1 MSPCRKWGVVALFI
15 EVGIGAGIGAG
26 TVAAS
31 APSVERGKQALL
43 GRAFVPASFSAQ
55 AYEDAWKLWG
65 LAEKPPAAEYDR
77 LFRERYGL
85 HAAPYANGRY
95 PMGLREADFPLGL
108 SRGVGIDC
116 LVCHGGSIAGKS
128 YVGLG
133 NSSLEIQALFEETA
147 AADGRPPR
155 TPFHFGNVRG
165 TNEAGSMAVFLLG
178 YREPDLT
185 VRVRPVDLE
194 LHDDLFEDPPAW
206 WLLKKKKTM
215 YHTGSTDTRSVRALM
230 QFMLTPLNP
239 ASVFDDEEATF
250 ADIRAYLLSLEAPKY
265 PLPVD
270 KALASRGSSIFA
282 DHCSRCHGTYGDKW
296 TYPNRVVP
304 LDEIGTDRHR
314 FDGISQKFDDYY
326 GKSWFAKDASYPPR
340 GNGGYQAPPLDGVW
354 ATAPYFHN
362 GSVPTVYH
370 VLNSK
375 ARPRIVKRSFRTDL
389 DAYDP
394 QKLGWKFEE
403 LAEAPDPHGL
413 SAIEF
418 RKVYDT
424 TKPGRSNGGHT
435 FGDKLTDDE
444 RFAVIEYL
452 KTL

>member
-1 MSPCRKWGVVALFI
+1 MSPRREWGLVAVLF
-15 EVGIGAGIGAG
+15 VAG
-26 TVAAS
+26 TGAA
-31 APSVERGKQALL
+31 ATPNAEPSVERGKQALL
-43 GRAFVPASFSAQ
+43 GRCFVPASITPQ
-55 AYEDAWKLWG
+55 AYDNVWKQWG
-65 LAEKPPAAEYDR
+65 LAAKPPAADYDR

-85 HAAPYANGRY
+85 HETPYPNGHY
-95 PMGLREADFPLGL
+95 PMGLREATFPLGI
-108 SRGVGIDC
+108 GKGIGIDC
-116 LVCHGGSIAGKS
+116 LICHGGSITGHS

-133 NSSLEIQALFEETA
+133 NSSLEIQAFFEETA

-155 TPFHFGNVRG
+155 TPFRFGNLRG

-178 YREPDLT
+178 YREPDLS
-185 VRVRPVDLE
+185 VRVKPVDLE
-194 LHDDLFEDPPAW
+194 LHDDLYEDPPAW

-239 ASVFDDEEATF
+239 VSVFDGEEATF

-265 PLPVD
+265 PLPID
-270 KALASRGSSIFA
+270 RTLAATGGSIFA
-282 DHCSRCHGTYGDKW
+282 DKCARCHGTYGDKW

-314 FDGISQKFDDYY
+314 FDGITAKFDDYY
-326 GKSWFAKDASYPPR
+326 AKSWFAKDASYPPR
-340 GNGGYQAPPLDGVW
+340 GSGGYQAPPLDGVW

-362 GSVPTVYH
+362 GSAPTVYH

-375 ARPRIVKRSFRTDL
+375 ARPRIYTRSYRTDL
-389 DAYDP
+389 EAYDSR
-394 QKLGWKFEE
+394 KLGWKIEE
-403 LAEAPDPHGL
+403 LATSPDPNGL
-413 SAIEF
+413 TPIEF

-424 TKPGRSNGGHT
+424 TKSGRTNGGHT
-435 FGDKLTDDE
+435 YGDKLTDE
-444 RFAVIEYL
+444 QRFAVIEYL